1 MIDRN
6 TSVLAMAAP
15 ACPDFVPAILTK
27 LTQWTA
33 ERVHLVSLA
42 DR

>member
-15 ACPDFVPAILTK
+15 ACPETAPAILTK
-27 LTQWTA
+27 LTQWTV

-42 DR
+42 ER